1 MRCMVTIGALSALAV
16 LPLAAQQ
23 PPARDTMQHG
33 MMMGHRMP
41 AQTGQQPMRGMQGRV
56 MGHDSM
62 MMHGMMGGMMSDSAM
77 AAVMGAMRAGM
88 RSSPERLLAQKT
100 ALRLTADQERRITAL
115 RDGARTAHDAAMR
128 TAQAHAREL
137 QQVMGAASPDTAAV
151 RQHSR
156 ALFAAMEQAHLAMLE
171 ASAQARA
178 VLTDEQRRQVDA
190 AQTGM
195 PARRGQAPAPR
206 H

>member
-1 MRCMVTIGALSALAV
+1 MRCLVTIGALSALAV

-23 PPARDTMQHG
+23 PAPRDTVQHG
-33 MMMGHRMP
+33 MMMGRRMP
-41 AQTGQQPMRGMQGRV
+41 AQQPMRGMQGRM

-62 MMHGMMGGMMSDSAM
+62 MMRGMMGGMMSDSGM
-77 AAVMGAMRAGM
+77 ADVMGAMRAGM
-88 RSSPERLLAQKT
+88 RSWPDRLLAQKA

-115 RDGARTAHDAAMR
+115 RDAARTAHDAAMR

-190 AQTGM
+190 VPTGM

-206 H
+206 R